1 MAKINFGIANAEDV
15 AAQQGYDVYSGELA
29 PNGAYRI
36 QLKVVKVTKIS
47 SGENKGKS
55 RLQIVGVIDDPNYP
69 EYAGCPA
76 FDGLNITDQGVPYI
90 NAFLEALTDGT
101 DAAKAA
107 IKKAFWKTG
116 PITDD
121 AKENIKKIGKWNIG
135 SPKGELHV
143 LVGTQQKTYQ
153 GNTTVNIQQYLLIDG
168 ENGSEAEA
176 EIVDDEDEDA
186 EAEIVDDPYED
197 STVDVEDEDAEGD
210 DGEDGDP
217 YEDGDGE

>member
-1 MAKINFGIANAEDV
+1 MINFGIANAEDV
-15 AAQQGYDVYSGELA
+15 AAQQGYDVYKGELA

-76 FDGLNITDQGVPYI
+76 FGGLNITDQGVPYV

-176 EIVDDEDEDA
+176 EIVDD
-186 EAEIVDDPYED
+186 DDED

-210 DGEDGDP
+210 DGDDGDDDGDP
-217 YEDGDGE
+217 YDDDGDPYDEDGDGE